1 MDISSQNN
9 DVGITEGKK
18 EEVWQVVEYVDA
30 FLLSSGEHVLDCV
43 HVLPNLLERMVNKY
57 NSGRNKFGEEPKD
70 DKSFLNVVDHIFKL
84 STCNTYIVGEFYLEP
99 CTKELAYET
108 TTTKDMII
116 EAIVAM
122 FCDLK
127 NSIKNDNER
136 IHVLNSAIHPLT
148 RYVMNYLKYACEY
161 KDTLEQVFEQGQGV
175 NIEGIEIQN
184 HKSVHEEVEDVGTP
198 KNSPFTGQLMTIMD
212 LGCKCRKEIKVV

>member
-84 STCNTYIVGEFYLEP
+84 STCNTCNIALDQTSSILEK
-99 CTKELAYET
+99 TMSLLE
-108 TTTKDMII
+108 KDLCSLLEDPPKKKHERNHSFLVLVLVCLPFPLSTLLWDRIRII
-116 EAIVAM
+116 KSSLLISLPKKSP
-122 FCDLK
+122 F
-127 NSIKNDNER
+127 
-136 IHVLNSAIHPLT
+136 LT
-148 RYVMNYLKYACEY
+148 RSAL
-161 KDTLEQVFEQGQGV
+161 
-175 NIEGIEIQN
+175 
-184 HKSVHEEVEDVGTP
+184 P
-198 KNSPFTGQLMTIMD
+198 
-212 LGCKCRKEIKVV
+212 